1 MPSVDLYRR
10 KIESSSRL
18 FMISINPKAGTVSV
32 PLPGH
37 DHSSELRA
45 EKDIRKKRNEH
56 GFDPGFQR

>member
-1 MPSVDLYRR
+1 VY
-10 KIESSSRL
+10 
-18 FMISINPKAGTVSV
+18 V

-56 GFDPGFQR
+56 GFDPGFQRNRSSAGKA